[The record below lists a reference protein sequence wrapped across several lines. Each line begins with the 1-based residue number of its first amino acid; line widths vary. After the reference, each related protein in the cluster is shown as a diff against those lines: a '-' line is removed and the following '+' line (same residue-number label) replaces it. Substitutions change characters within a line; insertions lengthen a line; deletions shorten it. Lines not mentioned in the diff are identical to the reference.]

1 MITSR
6 EQYGDYT
13 FVTVSDTGVN
23 HNVQGI
29 PNQDAVMF
37 YFANDDFALAVSDGV
52 GSCARARASS
62 SRCSSPP
69 EKFCPFSSICVA

>member
-23 HNVQGI
+23 HKVQGI

-52 GSCARARASS
+52 GSL
-62 SRCSSPP
+62 
-69 EKFCPFSSICVA
+69 